1 MEGMQALKTITHKP
15 ISWLI
20 LLAILFT
27 GCIPITE
34 TAPII
39 VDTPSPEIP
48 TITPTSEPPT
58 PTPLPAAAVV
68 NGETIPLEWFD
79 EEVDRYLLAQDTLG
93 NTNVD
98 EAFAHEL
105 VLNDLIDQ
113 FLLAQGAREARAD
126 FTEADVQARLDRL
139 AEDVDVASWMSQWGY
154 SSETLIE
161 TLGRQMLVAYQRDLI
176 VQSVPDSVDQVE
188 LRQVFAFTEA
198 GSNRAL
204 VSLNSGTPFENVAY
218 EFNPDTGGYLG
229 WVPRGY
235 LLIPAVEEAVF
246 NQPVGTYT
254 GIIESDIGY
263 HIVLVIDREERPLSS
278 DARLTLERQALY
290 RWLEEKRENSTI
302 EVLVD

>member
-1 MEGMQALKTITHKP
+1 MQALKTITHKP
-15 ISWLI
+15 VSWLI
-20 LLAILFT
+20 LIAIL
-27 GCIPITE
+27 ITACTPNTE
-34 TAPII
+34 ITPVI

-58 PTPLPAAAVV
+58 PTPQPAAAVV
-68 NGETIPLEWFD
+68 NGERIPLDWFE
-79 EEVDRYLLAQDTLG
+79 EEVDRYLLAQAAMG
-93 NTNVD
+93 NDDVD
-98 EAFAHEL
+98 EADAREL

-113 FLLAQGAREARAD
+113 FLLAQGAKEAGAD
-126 FTEADVQARLDRL
+126 FTDADVQARLDRL
-139 AEDVDVASWMSQWGY
+139 TEDVDVDAWMSQWGY
-154 SSETLIE
+154 SSETLVE
-161 TLGRQMLVAYQRDLI
+161 SLRRQMLLAHQRDLI
-176 VQSVPDSVDQVE
+176 AQSIPDSVDQVE

-198 GSNRAL
+198 GANRAL

-218 EFNPDTGGYLG
+218 EFNPETGGYLG

-263 HIVLVIDREERPLSS
+263 HIVLVIDRQERLLSS

-290 RWLEEKRENSTI
+290 RWLEERRENSVI